1 MASFKNP
8 ALRKLTEQ
16 QVRYAPVNIR
26 LQQVANAE
34 KLLWE
39 LDPEEQ
45 YGYQSLCEQ
54 ITAFKPD
61 EYPALKIDGGE
72 VIHDL
77 GLFVEQVSDS
87 ADVDAGDLDERV
99 LTVEDV
105 SARFNVS
112 TKTVDR
118 WRKKG
123 LPSRRFRF
131 KGRKRIGFLESTV
144 EEFAKRHPNDVN
156 RGSQFSQLT
165 QEERE
170 LIVMRAR
177 RLAKAGGCPTEI
189 SKRLAYR
196 MNRSAETIRYTLRHF
211 DEQHPEQA
219 VFPGHKGPMTDERR
233 SEIFEAHRAGTPSE
247 ELAEEYCR
255 SKTSI
260 HRLVTEERARRLF
273 EEKLDFMDSP
283 EFHEETSQLDNIEA
297 AIFGDPPE
305 YDAKSKKVQKAPPG
319 LPPYLASLYSVPL
332 LNRAQEQ
339 YWFRKLNYLKF
350 KASTLRDEINKS
362 RPRVRDMEKVERLVD
377 EATEIKNFL
386 IRSNLRLVVSIAKKH
401 IQPGR
406 NFFEMVSDGN
416 MSLIRAIEKF
426 DYTQGNKF
434 STYASWAIMK
444 NFARSIPQ
452 EYKVLDRYRT
462 GLDEVFMVKTEVKS
476 SEFAEQRTNVE
487 QRDAIEG
494 ILGELEERERAI
506 LMHRYGL
513 NRGSE
518 PETLEQVGQRFGVT
532 KERIRQIEKRALSK
546 ARKFAEAE
554 KIDIPGL

>member
-1 MASFKNP
+1 MAKFKNP
-8 ALRKLTEQ
+8 ALKKLTEQ
-16 QVRYAPVNIR
+16 QVRYAPVNVR
-26 LQQVANAE
+26 LQQVAKAE
-34 KLLWE
+34 RLLWD
-39 LDPEEQ
+39 LDPQES
-45 YGYQSLCEQ
+45 YSYQELCER

-61 EYPALKIDGGE
+61 QYPALKIEGTE

-77 GLFVEQVSDS
+77 GLFVEKVSDS
-87 ADVDAGDLDERV
+87 TDQDADSVSEPV

-131 KGRKRIGFLESTV
+131 NGRKRIGFLESTV
-144 EEFAKRHPNDVN
+144 EQFAKQHPGDVS

-170 LIVMRAR
+170 LIVNRAR

-189 SKRLAYR
+189 SKRLALR

-219 VFPGHKGPMTDERR
+219 IFPDHKGPLTDERR
-233 SEIFEAHRAGTPSE
+233 AEIFDAYHNGTPVN
-247 ELAEEYCR
+247 ELADQYCR
-255 SKTSI
+255 SRTSV
-260 HRLVTEERARRLF
+260 HRLITEERGRRLF
-273 EEKLDFMDSP
+273 EEPLDYMDSP
-283 EFHEETSQLDNIEA
+283 EFHKKGCEKE
-297 AIFGDPPE
+297 IFGAAPE
-305 YDAKSKKVQKAPPG
+305 YDEQKKKTQKAPPG

-339 YWFRKLNYLKF
+339 YWFRKMNYLKF
-350 KASTLRDEINKS
+350 KAFTMREKMDPSS
-362 RPRVRDMEKVERLVD
+362 PRVRDMSKVEQLIE
-377 EATEIKNFL
+377 EANEIKNFL

-462 GLDEVFMVKTEVKS
+462 GLDEVFSFRQEQRG
-476 SEFAEQRTNVE
+476 SEFAELRTNNE
-487 QRDAIEG
+487 QRDALAG
-494 ILGELEERERAI
+494 ILDELEERERAI
-506 LMHRYGL
+506 LTHRYGL

-518 PETLEQVGQRFGVT
+518 PETLEQVGERFGVT

-546 ARKFAEAE
+546 ARKYAEAE
-554 KIDIPGL
+554 KIDIPGM